1 MKRSEKDIQLWNAWR
16 DDPSKE
22 NLSVLLEQV
31 NPIVQK
37 EVNRWQGGSVA
48 RPVLEIQAKKLAL
61 DAFSTYKPGKAALN
75 THVTNQLK
83 GLSRNVYTYTSPARM
98 PEHRQVKSSTF
109 RNVEESLRD
118 SLGREPTTVELAQEL
133 SWSQREV
140 SRYRD
145 EQRATYSTSLPVPPG
160 FEKYS
165 PDQTLVDFVYHDLV
179 DQDKRV
185 FEHTTGY
192 GGSPVLSGK
201 QLMARTGM
209 TQGQISHSKRRIRKM
224 FEGASGI

>member
-1 MKRSEKDIQLWNAWR
+1 
-16 DDPSKE
+16 
-22 NLSVLLEQV
+22 
-31 NPIVQK
+31 
-37 EVNRWQGGSVA
+37 
-48 RPVLEIQAKKLAL
+48 
-61 DAFSTYKPGKAALN
+61 
-75 THVTNQLK
+75 
-83 GLSRNVYTYTSPARM
+83 M
-98 PEHRQVKSSTF
+98 PEHRQVKAGTF

-118 SLGREPTTVELAQEL
+118 SLGRDPTVAELSQEL

-140 SRYRD
+140 ARYRD
-145 EQRATYSTSLPVPPG
+145 EQRATYSTSLPIPPG

-201 QLMARTGM
+201 QLIKKTGM

>member
-1 MKRSEKDIQLWNAWR
+1 MKRSEKDIALWNAWR

-22 NLSVLLEQV
+22 NLSSLLDQV
-31 NPIVQK
+31 NPILQK

-48 RPVLEIQAKKLAL
+48 RPVLEIQAKKLAI
-61 DAFSTYKPGKAALN
+61 DAFSNYRPGKAALN

-98 PEHRQVKSSTF
+98 PEHRQVKAGTF
-109 RNVEESLRD
+109 RNVEEGLRET
-118 SLGREPTTVELAQEL
+118 LAREPTTEELAQEL
-133 SWSQREV
+133 AWSPREV
-140 SRYRD
+140 ARYKE
-145 EQRATYSTSLPVPPG
+145 EQRATYSTSLPIPPG

-165 PDQTLVDFVYHDLV
+165 PDQTLVDFVYHDLA

-192 GGSPVLSGK
+192 GGSSILSGK
-201 QLMARTGM
+201 ELMKTTGM
-209 TQGQISHSKRRIRKM
+209 TQGQVSHSKRRIRKM